1 MHEVPQEIGDYAIL
15 LYGGFSKERALT
27 YNFLSALLAILGA
40 VFAFFFLGE
49 SSLMKTFLIPFAAG
63 GFIYMALVDLMPELH
78 KKTRY
83 GKLSAQIATLLA
95 GIGLMGWLKMTH

>member
-1 MHEVPQEIGDYAIL
+1 MSRL
-15 LYGGFSKERALT
+15 RFS
-27 YNFLSALLAILGA
+27 SWILGPLFILSLLLPAISTSGTGEVYPQKA
-40 VFAFFFLGE
+40 VNITVA
-49 SSLMKTFLIPFAAG
+49 FAAG

-95 GIGLMGWLKMTH
+95 GIGLMGWLKMIY